1 MANEVNNGSHMIMQT
16 KELILAHNNCTEEN
30 FALETN

>member
-1 MANEVNNGSHMIMQT
+1 MANEVNNGSHMIMQ
-16 KELILAHNNCTEEN
+16 LILARNNCTEEN